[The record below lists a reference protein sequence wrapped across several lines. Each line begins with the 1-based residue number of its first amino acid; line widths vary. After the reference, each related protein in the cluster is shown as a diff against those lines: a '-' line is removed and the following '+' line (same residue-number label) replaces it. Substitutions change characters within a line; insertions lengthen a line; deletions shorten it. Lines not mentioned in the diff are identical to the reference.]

1 MANLNK
7 LQAPFERLKNY
18 AISPD
23 VSLRK
28 AIIMQAIFDAC
39 SVSKDHK
46 AKKNRIEAIT
56 WLVGN
61 SGYFRQICFEADLC
75 PDMVRKI
82 AKEEIAM
89 SNSIDSK
96 KIANELY
103 KENVKIYDVG
113 KLNKGC

>member
-1 MANLNK
+1 MTNLNK

-18 AISPD
+18 GITPD

-39 SVSKDHK
+39 SISKDRK

-61 SGYFRQICFEADLC
+61 SPYFRQICFEADLC
-75 PDMVRKI
+75 PDMVRQI
-82 AKEEIAM
+82 AKEEMIR
-89 SNSIDSK
+89 SGDIERK
-96 KIANELY
+96 KIAKELY